1 MSKLCPTL
9 RGIVPARQSGISAM
23 FRLASILYSIIGTT
37 MAGSLVVFVL
47 VIGRDT
53 LVPILLAAGAG
64 ALLALP
70 VTWLVTRAMMA
81 DGTTE

>member
-1 MSKLCPTL
+1 
-9 RGIVPARQSGISAM
+9 M

-37 MAGSLVVFVL
+37 MAGSLMVFVL

-70 VTWLVTRAMMA
+70 VTWFVTRAMMA